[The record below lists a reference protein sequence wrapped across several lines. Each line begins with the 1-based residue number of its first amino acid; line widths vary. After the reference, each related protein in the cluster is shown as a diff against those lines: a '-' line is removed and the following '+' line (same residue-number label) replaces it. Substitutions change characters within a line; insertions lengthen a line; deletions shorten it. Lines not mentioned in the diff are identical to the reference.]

1 MAKRRTNPIE
11 ELRETIREGLEAAV
25 EVIGFAGVLDLLA
38 DEASERSEADPE
50 DARAEI
56 ILNAIET
63 AIEEITELE
72 AEDEDEEEETDG
84 DEEDDEEIGDEETG
98 EEGV

>member
-38 DEASERSEADPE
+38 DEASQRSEADPE
-50 DARAEI
+50 NATAES

-72 AEDEDEEEETDG
+72 TDDEEEESDG
-84 DEEDDEEIGDEETG
+84 DDEETDEEG
-98 EEGV
+98 D